1 MHYTIIFTKGDKM
14 ANKQNSRRGFLKAV
28 AGATATVAATP
39 LMASSKAS
47 SGGFYEYKEKVVGLV
62 SKLKSAGAIDFNYPD
77 VDSPCKAVMVN
88 GKIKAYSLLCTHK
101 GCPIIYNASKKAFR
115 CPCHFS
121 EFDAELDGQMIIGQA
136 TENIPEILVK
146 VDDDKIIAYGVNG
159 LIFGRESNI
168 KG

>member
-1 MHYTIIFTKGDKM
+1 MKNH
-14 ANKQNSRRGFLKAV
+14 QSSRRGFLKAA
-28 AGATATVAATP
+28 AGATAAAVVAP
-39 LMASSKAS
+39 SLMASQNSKN
-47 SGGFYEYKEKVVGLV
+47 GNFYGYEEKVVGLV
-62 SKLKSAGAIDFNYPD
+62 SKLKSSGEMDFNYPD
-77 VDSPCKAVMVN
+77 ADSPCKAVMVN

-159 LIFGRESNI
+159 LIYGRESNI

>member
-1 MHYTIIFTKGDKM
+1 MQE
-14 ANKQNSRRGFLKAV
+14 KQNARRGFLKAAAGMTAV
-28 AGATATVAATP
+28 AVAAP
-39 LMASSKAS
+39 ALLASQNSKDGS
-47 SGGFYEYKEKVVGLV
+47 FFGYEDKVIGSL
-62 SKLKSAGAIDFNYPD
+62 SKLKSGAEMDFNYPD
-77 VDSPCKAVMVN
+77 ADSPCKAVMVD

-101 GCPIIYNASKKAFR
+101 GCPIMYNASKKSFR

-146 VDDDKIIAYGVNG
+146 VKNGKVIAYGVNG
-159 LIFGRESNI
+159 LIYGRESNL